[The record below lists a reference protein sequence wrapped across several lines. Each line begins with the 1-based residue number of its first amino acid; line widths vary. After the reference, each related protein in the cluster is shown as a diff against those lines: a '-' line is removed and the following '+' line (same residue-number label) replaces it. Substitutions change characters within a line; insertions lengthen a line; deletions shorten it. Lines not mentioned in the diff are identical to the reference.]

1 MDAAAA
7 STDNPCFFQRHHPA
21 MNSKFVTLAALLG
34 AVFLSTCAGAAD
46 ELAGVRAEAVK
57 KFAGHEVVSVHSTP
71 IKGIYE
77 VVLAP
82 MQILYTDARVDY
94 VLTGSLIDMAKQ
106 TSITDQRMQQLT
118 HVDFAKLPFER
129 AIKTVRGN
137 GARKFAVFSDPDCPY
152 CKKLEHDT
160 LSKLDNVTIYTFLF
174 PLDQHAD
181 AQRKAGLIWC
191 APDRNKAWQ
200 DWMQNGAL
208 PGTPADCALPV
219 QANLALGQKLGVRAT
234 PTLIF
239 PQGELVPGVIGKDE
253 LEAKL
258 KN

>member
-7 STDNPCFFQRHHPA
+7 SLDNPYFSPHHWLT
-21 MNSKFVTLAALLG
+21 MNNKLVRCATLLG
-34 AVFLSTCAGAAD
+34 AMSLSAHAGAAD
-46 ELAGVRAEAVK
+46 DLAGVRAEAVK
-57 KFAGHEVVSVHSTP
+57 KFAGHDVISVHATP
-71 IKGIYE
+71 LKGIYE

-82 MQILYTDARVDY
+82 TQILYTDAHINY
-94 VLTGSLIDMAKQ
+94 VLTGALIDMASK
-106 TSITDQRMQQLT
+106 TSITEQRMEQLT
-118 HVDFAKLPFER
+118 RVDFAKLPFER

-137 GARKFAVFSDPDCPY
+137 GARKLAVFSDPDCPY

-174 PLDQHAD
+174 PLDTHAD

-200 DWMQNGAL
+200 DWMQTGVL
-208 PGTPADCALPV
+208 PATPAGCALPM
-219 QANLALGQKLGVRAT
+219 QANLALGQKLGVSAT
-234 PTLIF
+234 PTLVF
-239 PQGELVPGVIGKDE
+239 PQGTLVPGAISKDE